1 MSRTPLV
8 AANWKMYK
16 TRGEAAAF
24 LEAALGD
31 LARVEGV
38 EVVICPPFTALET
51 VGRLLAGSPV
61 RLGAQNVH
69 WERQGAF
76 TGEISPGML
85 VDLQCTYVIVGHS
98 ERRQLFGESD
108 ERVRRKV
115 RAAFDAGLV
124 PILCVGET
132 IEERQAGQTEARV
145 TSQVAEGTADLQAEE
160 VARLVIAYEPV
171 WAIGTGHAATGE
183 EANRVIGLIRG
194 YLHRRFGAAAEATRI
209 QYGGSVRAT
218 NAAQFLQQPEVDGA
232 LVGGASLDPAEFVG
246 IVRAARR
253 GSPVVEGPESG

>member
-16 TRGEAAAF
+16 TRGEARAF

-51 VGRLLAGSPV
+51 VGRLIAGSPV

-85 VDLQCTYVIVGHS
+85 VDLNCTYVIVGHS
-98 ERRQLFGESD
+98 ERRQLFGETD
-108 ERVRRKV
+108 EWVRRKV
-115 RAAFDAGLV
+115 RAAFDAGLI

-132 IEERQAGQTEARV
+132 IEERQAGPPEARV
-145 TSQVAEGTADLQAEE
+145 PSPGAEGTADLRAEE

-183 EANRVIGLIRG
+183 EANRVSGLIRG
-194 YLHRRFGAAAEATRI
+194 YLHRRFGTAAEATRI
-209 QYGGSVRAT
+209 QYGGSVRAI

-232 LVGGASLDPAEFVG
+232 LVGGASLDPVEFVG

-253 GSPVVEGPESG
+253 GSPVVEGPQSG